1 MRLVTFLLLIFAMD
15 ARSQTAEDSVRSAVA
30 GIFKAMYDADAA
42 GLRSHVSDTAR
53 METLSTKPDGVVVLG
68 RSTAASWIESVGRQ
82 KKGVLDERA
91 ETRSVMV
98 DGPMAMAWVP
108 YRFYYQGAFSH
119 CGVNVML
126 FARGREGWKL
136 VSVTDTRRK
145 DACPN

>member
-1 MRLVTFLLLIFAMD
+1 MRLMLTFLLLVGLD
-15 ARSQTAEDSVRSAVA
+15 ARSQSAQDSVKAAVA
-30 GIFKAMYDADAA
+30 GLFKAMYDADAA
-42 GLRSHVSDTAR
+42 ALRTFVSDTAR
-53 METLSTKPDGVVVLG
+53 METLSTQADGTVVLR

-91 ETRSVMV
+91 ETRSVMI

-126 FARGREGWKL
+126 FARGGEGWTL